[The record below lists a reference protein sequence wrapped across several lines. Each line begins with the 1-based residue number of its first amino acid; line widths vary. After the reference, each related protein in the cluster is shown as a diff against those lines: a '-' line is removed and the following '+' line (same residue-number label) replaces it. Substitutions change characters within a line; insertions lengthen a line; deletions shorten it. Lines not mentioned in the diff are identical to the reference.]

1 MKGQNESPKSALY
14 LDPAFLNPQNGIAS
28 TLMYSY
34 TNYGYL

>member
-14 LDPAFLNPQNGIAS
+14 MDLAVLNPQNSIAP